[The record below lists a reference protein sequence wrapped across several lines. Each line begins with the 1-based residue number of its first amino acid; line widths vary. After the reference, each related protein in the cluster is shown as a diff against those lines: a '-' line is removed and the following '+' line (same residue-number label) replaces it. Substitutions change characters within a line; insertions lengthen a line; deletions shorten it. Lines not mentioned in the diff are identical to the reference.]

1 MYSYWLKFA
10 NSFANPKLHALARA
24 FRLWRNQNNELKSQL
39 RPLRV
44 EVLSKLCVYNDGKLD
59 NLTQSFD
66 AANAE
71 IEDLTS

>member
-1 MYSYWLKFA
+1 MYASQLRFA
-10 NSFANPKLHALARA
+10 NSFANQKLHALYRA
-24 FRLWRNQNNELKSQL
+24 FRIWKNMKNDMKGQLNEIKS
-39 RPLRV
+39 

-59 NLTQSFD
+59 KLAQSFD

>member
-24 FRLWRNQNNELKSQL
+24 FRLWKALNNDLKSQL
-39 RPLRV
+39 RPMKV

-59 NLTQSFD
+59 NLAQSFD
-66 AANAE
+66 LANAE

>member
-1 MYSYWLKFA
+1 MKNDLKGQL
-10 NSFANPKLHALARA
+10 NS
-24 FRLWRNQNNELKSQL
+24 LKS
-39 RPLRV
+39 

-59 NLTQSFD
+59 NLAQSFD

>member
-24 FRLWRNQNNELKSQL
+24 FRLWRNQNNELKIQL

-44 EVLSKLCVYNDGKLD
+44 EVLSKLCLYNDGKLD
-59 NLTQSFD
+59 NLAQSFD

>member
-10 NSFANPKLHALARA
+10 NSFANPKLHALTRA
-24 FRLWRNQNNELKSQL
+24 FRLWKALNNDLKRQL
-39 RPLRV
+39 RPMKV

-59 NLTQSFD
+59 NLAQSFD
-66 AANAE
+66 LANAE